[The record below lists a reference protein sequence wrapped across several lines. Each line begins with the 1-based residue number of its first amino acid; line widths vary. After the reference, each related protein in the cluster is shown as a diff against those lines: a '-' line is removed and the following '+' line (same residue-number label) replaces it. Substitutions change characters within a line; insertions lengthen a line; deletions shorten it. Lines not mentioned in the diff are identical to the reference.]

1 MPNKAIIAAAGSRK
15 TQHII
20 DSSLGTDNVRSLVLS
35 FTEENQKQIVERL
48 RTGRGDSQAVVK
60 VMGWMKF
67 LLSEAAMPYQRA
79 MTGVPFFVRGM
90 DFEGEPVRGLP
101 AHIPPYFL
109 TAQGLVYGRN
119 LAHFVVRLNELTQ
132 GAVVRR
138 LEQAY
143 EHIYID
149 EAQDLVG
156 WDLEMLE
163 LLFQSSLDVTLVA
176 DPRQHTYATNR
187 GNKNQQYRGAGI
199 VQWFEEQ
206 QDILEIETR
215 VENSR
220 CPQSICDYAD
230 ALYPELPRSVSVC
243 PDPGKHHGI
252 HFITRAA
259 VAEYFGDHQPTVLR
273 DNRRS
278 NVMDLPAMNMGQSK
292 GRAFDHVL
300 IFPTQPIR
308 DYLKSCDPSGLKD
321 RTRARLYVAITRARK
336 SVAFVTD
343 T

>member
-1 MPNKAIIAAAGSRK
+1 MPNKAIIAAAGSSK

-20 DSSLGTDNVRSLVLS
+20 DSSLGTAEERSLVLS
-35 FTEENQKQIVERL
+35 FTEENQKQIVDRL
-48 RTGRGDSQAVVK
+48 RIGRGDSQAVVR

-67 LLSEAAMPYQRA
+67 LLSEAVMPYQRA
-79 MTGVPFFVRGM
+79 ITGVAFFVRGM
-90 DFEGEPVRGLP
+90 DFDGEPVRGVR
-101 AHIPPYFL
+101 ADVPPYFL
-109 TAQGLVYGRN
+109 TKQGLVYGRN
-119 LAHFVVRLNELTQ
+119 LAHLVVRLDELTE

-143 EHIYID
+143 DHIYID

-156 WDLEMLE
+156 WDLEVLE
-163 LLFQSSLDVTLVA
+163 LLFRSRLDVTLVA

-187 GNKNQQYRGAGI
+187 GNKNQQYRGDGI

-206 QDILEIETR
+206 HELLEIETR

-243 PDPGKHHGI
+243 PDPGEHHGI
-252 HFITRAA
+252 HFITQ
-259 VAEYFGDHQPTVLR
+259 AEVPQYFDDHQPTVLR

-278 NVMDLPAMNMGQSK
+278 NVMDLSAMNMGQSK

-308 DYLKSCDPSGLKD
+308 DYLKSSDPSGLKE